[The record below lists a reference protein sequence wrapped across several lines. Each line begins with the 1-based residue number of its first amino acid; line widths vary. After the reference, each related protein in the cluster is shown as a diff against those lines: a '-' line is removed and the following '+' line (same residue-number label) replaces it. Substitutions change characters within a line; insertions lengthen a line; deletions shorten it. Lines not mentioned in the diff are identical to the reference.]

1 MILERFCWSGQAR
14 ATYVCSPQLPVT
26 SLICSPQEGVTVLR
40 SEEGVTVK
48 GVAWSGGGREV
59 IRVDVSSD
67 GGKTWQVAELIKDEE
82 QPLGRAWAW
91 KRWEVRFILAVHIHQ
106 SHKI

>member
-1 MILERFCWSGQAR
+1 MVSSTSIL
-14 ATYVCSPQLPVT
+14 QLPVT
-26 SLICSPQEGVTVLR
+26 SLICSPQDGVAVER
-40 SEEGVTVK
+40 SDQSVTVK

-67 GGKTWQVAELIKDEE
+67 GGETWQSAEISNDEE

-91 KRWEVRFILAVHIHQ
+91 KRWEVRCHCAR
-106 SHKI
+106 

>member
-1 MILERFCWSGQAR
+1 M
-14 ATYVCSPQLPVT
+14 
-26 SLICSPQEGVTVLR
+26 
-40 SEEGVTVK
+40 
-48 GVAWSGGGREV
+48 